1 MHQFDYLLCRNRI
14 LRAECR
20 RKELLEQPQSPQ
32 NYTISRSN
40 MQETGQ
46 RDRFWAFSGDISDR
60 KMSRLESL
68 RKSIN
73 FEFTLALTN
82 VRSLA
87 EDGIMDRM
95 HAIRMGSPWRFTIKV
110 RMPIIMI

>member
-1 MHQFDYLLCRNRI
+1 MPNRI
-14 LRAECR
+14 LRVGFCP
-20 RKELLEQPQSPQ
+20 KELLEQPQSPQ

-46 RDRFWAFSGDISDR
+46 RDRFWAFSGHISDR
-60 KMSRLESL
+60 KMARWRVCEK
-68 RKSIN
+68 RMN

-110 RMPIIMI
+110 RRPIIMI